1 MFILTCFRYPTFRYF
16 NYGKKDFKYTGGRV
30 AKDFIKFMEDPREG
44 PPPPPPEPEWKDI
57 PSYVTHLTDDT
68 FEDFMKTHDSV
79 LLMFYAPCKLCYESQ
94 NVGNFTLSNFIIL
107 KYGGSQFLNP

>member
-1 MFILTCFRYPTFRYF
+1 M
-16 NYGKKDFKYTGGRV
+16 

-44 PPPPPPEPEWKDI
+44 PPPPPPESEWKDI

-79 LLMFYAPCKLCYESQ
+79 LLTFYAPCKLCYESQ